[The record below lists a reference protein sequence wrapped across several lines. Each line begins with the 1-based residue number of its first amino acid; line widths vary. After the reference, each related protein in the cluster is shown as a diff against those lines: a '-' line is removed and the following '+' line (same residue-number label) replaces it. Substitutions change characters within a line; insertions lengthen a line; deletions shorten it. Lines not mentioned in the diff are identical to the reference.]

1 MTSTIPDNTSLAI
14 PTDVS
19 DLPDVVFDAD
29 AYRADLRRMSDDEI
43 DDEIER
49 TVQVGIKS
57 LTGFAMAVQAN
68 ALARCE
74 QGQRTENVQGHR
86 ADLLPGS
93 NKFTA
98 TERKQRSENR
108 VVIEWLD
115 DDAID
120 KHLTEGKGFNTLVTV
135 ARAKKRE
142 SAIAAKTVTATTHTT
157 DWTKGN
163 ITGLLGDFRER
174 LADIPD
180 GSVDLIVT
188 DPPYPA
194 EYLPL
199 WTDLAMEASRLL
211 GPRGILFAW
220 SGKIALPEVMERLGE
235 HLTYGWMFR
244 LELPGSH
251 TRIMGRHIRQTWKP
265 ILAYTNGTWPSN
277 EWGEDML
284 TSPTREK
291 TRYEWEQNAAPAL
304 ELIKRYSPKGG
315 LIVDPFLGVGSFAV
329 AAQQAKRRFIGC
341 EIDVERLKESHDRIS
356 EQNVER

>member
-1 MTSTIPDNTSLAI
+1 MESTIPDSTVLAI
-14 PTDVS
+14 PTGAS
-19 DLPDVVFDAD
+19 DLPDVVFDATT
-29 AYRADLRRMSDDEI
+29 YRADLQRMSDDELV
-43 DDEIER
+43 DEIRR
-49 TVQVGIKS
+49 TVEVGVKS
-57 LTGFAMAVQAN
+57 LVGFAMAVKAN
-68 ALARCE
+68 AWARYE
-74 QGQRTENVQGHR
+74 HGTRIEKIATGGVGGGTT
-86 ADLLPGS
+86 LPPS
-93 NKFTA
+93 KVA
-98 TERKQRSENR
+98 KLSSVEMKQRSEDM
-108 VVIEWLD
+108 VVADWLD
-115 DDAID
+115 ETEAADL
-120 KHLTEGKGFNTLVTV
+120 LTDGKGFNTLVTV

-142 SAIAAKTVTATTHTT
+142 SAIASETVTPTTRTT
-157 DWTKGN
+157 DWTEGN

-199 WTDLAMEASRLL
+199 WTDLAAEASRLL

-220 SGKIALPEVMERLGE
+220 SGKIALPEVMERLGG
-235 HLTYGWMFR
+235 HLTYGWVFR

-251 TRIMGRHIRQTWKP
+251 SRIMGRHIRQTWKP
-265 ILAYTNGTWPSN
+265 ILAYTTGTWPSN

-304 ELIKRYSPKGG
+304 ELIERYSPEGG

-341 EIDVERLKESHDRIS
+341 EIDVERLKESHDRVS
-356 EQNVER
+356 